1 MILPRAARAGCLA
14 LVGWLA
20 ACGGDSGSSTPPPH
34 TVPVTLDQG
43 PAALISSGTVA
54 ANAPFVSVTLCT
66 PGSTTACQTIDH
78 VLVDTGSVGLR
89 IVHEALS
96 GAAAPKP
103 VTDAHSGLPL
113 SECLLFADGFA
124 WGSVATA
131 DVTIGGRA
139 IPGLV
144 FQIPGDPAS
153 GTAPNAC
160 SSGNGPDE
168 STVAQFGSNG
178 VLGVGYFL
186 EDCGAFCASQV
197 PSGGAPFYACS
208 AGGGDQGCT
217 AVTVPTANQPS
228 NPIGQLST
236 DNNGIQLRFPPV
248 AGDSATTVSGTLV
261 FGIGTEDDNGLGS
274 ATLHPVDATDGT
286 LSTSYGGTSFPSSVI
301 DSGSTA
307 YYFADSS
314 IPECPG
320 GGPGRGFYCPASTV
334 ARNATITGTSGPG
347 VPVAFSVANAEQVFT
362 AAPSAAAFPA
372 LGGPFG
378 NLQLPSGTFDWGMP
392 FFFGRS
398 VFVVFENR
406 SAGSVQGP
414 ALGF

>member
-1 MILPRAARAGCLA
+1 
-14 LVGWLA
+14 
-20 ACGGDSGSSTPPPH
+20 
-34 TVPVTLDQG
+34 VPVTLDQG

-96 GAAAPKP
+96 GAAAPKA
-103 VTDAHSGLPL
+103 VTDSHSGLPL
-113 SECLLFADGFA
+113 SECLLFADGYA
-124 WGSVATA
+124 WGSVGTA
-131 DVTIGGRA
+131 DVTLGGRA
-139 IPGLV
+139 MPGLV
-144 FQIPGDPAS
+144 LQVVGDPAS
-153 GTAPNAC
+153 GAVPSAC

-168 STVAQFGSNG
+168 STVAGFGSNG

-186 EDCGAFCASQV
+186 EDCGSFCASQV

-208 AGGGDQGCT
+208 GGGGDQGCT
-217 AVTVPTANQPS
+217 AVTVPTASQPS
-228 NPIGQLST
+228 NPIAQLSS
-236 DNNGIQLRFPPV
+236 DNNGLQLQFPAV
-248 AGDSATTVSGTLV
+248 AGDSATTASGTLIL
-261 FGIGTEDDNGLGS
+261 GIGTEDDNGLGS

-286 LSTSYGGTSFPSSVI
+286 LSTSYGGSTFSSSVI

-307 YYFADSS
+307 YYFPDSS
-314 IPECPG
+314 IPDCPAS
-320 GGPGRGFYCPASTV
+320 GPGNGFYCPAITL
-334 ARNATITGTSGPG
+334 AKNATIAGTDGRS
-347 VPVAFSVANAEQVFT
+347 VPVAFSVSNAEQVFG
-362 AAPSAAAFPA
+362 AAPSAAAFPT

-406 SAGSVQGP
+406 SAGSVRGP
-414 ALGF
+414 AIGF

>member
-1 MILPRAARAGCLA
+1 
-14 LVGWLA
+14 
-20 ACGGDSGSSTPPPH
+20 
-34 TVPVTLDQG
+34 VTLDQG
-43 PAALISSGTVA
+43 PAALINSGTVA
-54 ANAPFVSVTLCT
+54 ANAPFVSITLCT

-96 GAAAPKP
+96 GAAVPKP
-103 VTDAHSGLPL
+103 VMDAHSGLPL

-139 IPGLV
+139 MPGLV

-153 GTAPNAC
+153 GAVPSEC
-160 SSGNGPDE
+160 SNGNGPDE
-168 STVAQFGSNG
+168 STIAAFGSNG

-208 AGGGDQGCT
+208 GGGGDNGCT
-217 AVTVPTANQPS
+217 AVAVPTANQPS
-228 NPIGQLST
+228 NPIAQLSS
-236 DNNGIQLRFPPV
+236 DNNGLQLRFPSV
-248 AGDSATTVSGTLV
+248 AGDSATTVSGTLI

-274 ATLHPVDATDGT
+274 ATLHAVNATDGT
-286 LSTSYGGTSFPSSVI
+286 ISTTYGGTNFPSSVI

-307 YYFADSS
+307 YYFPDSS
-314 IPECPG
+314 IPECPAG
-320 GGPGRGFYCPASTV
+320 SPGKGFYCPASTL
-334 ARNATITGTSGPG
+334 ARNATIAG
-347 VPVAFSVANAEQVFT
+347 VPVAFSVSNAAQVFNSAPN
-362 AAPSAAAFPA
+362 AAVFPT

-378 NLQLPSGTFDWGMP
+378 SLQLPSGTFDWGMP
-392 FFFGRS
+392 IFLGRS
-398 VFVVFENR
+398 VFVVFETR

-414 ALGF
+414 AVGF

>member
-1 MILPRAARAGCLA
+1 
-14 LVGWLA
+14 
-20 ACGGDSGSSTPPPH
+20 
-34 TVPVTLDQG
+34 VTLDQG

-54 ANAPFVSVTLCT
+54 ANAPFVSITLCT

-96 GAAAPKP
+96 GAATPRP
-103 VTDAHSGLPL
+103 VTDARSGLPL
-113 SECLLFADGFA
+113 SECLLFADGYA

-131 DVTIGGRA
+131 DVTLGGRA

-144 FQIPGDPAS
+144 LQVPGDPAS
-153 GTAPNAC
+153 GTAPSEC

-168 STVAQFGSNG
+168 STVASFGSNG

-228 NPIGQLST
+228 NPIARLSS
-236 DNNGIQLRFPPV
+236 DNNGLQLRFPSV
-248 AGDSATTVSGTLV
+248 AGDSATTVSGTLLL
-261 FGIGTEDDNGLGS
+261 GIGTEDDNGLGS

-286 LSTSYGGTSFPSSVI
+286 LSTTYGGTNFPSSVI

-307 YYFADSS
+307 YYFPDSS
-314 IPECPG
+314 IPECPA
-320 GGPGRGFYCPASTV
+320 GPGKGFYCPASTL
-334 ARNATITGTSGPG
+334 ARNATISG
-347 VPVAFSVANAEQVFT
+347 VPVAFSVGNAEQVFNS
-362 AAPSAAAFPA
+362 APNAAAFPT

-378 NLQLPSGTFDWGMP
+378 SLQLPSGTFDWGMS

-398 VFVVFENR
+398 VFVVFETR

-414 ALGF
+414 AVGF